1 MSYGINICFKNC
13 EPNKVSETL
22 IEFKELLQKN
32 KYELIKENYFW
43 FRQEELYAIM
53 TDIQDKSLKN
63 RICNKYME
71 DWIRNLFSFRFYYS
85 KEIKSICFS
94 ISTEIKEIKDWF
106 DGEVYF
112 QNSCDQDYDYKEWE
126 FNKTFRKY
134 VTQFKNI
141 KTPEELI
148 EKYKNISCLNDY
160 YDYNYI
166 VEPDALEYDKK
177 SALYEI
183 CYDKVASIWNKNV
196 NMCFIE
202 NEFFDYN
209 TTIFL
214 KRCLIGLE
222 DVEQKEYLS
231 YDWAEIFQYKK
242 KGEKER

>member
-43 FRQEELYAIM
+43 FKQEELYAIM

-63 RICNKYME
+63 RICHKYME

-134 VTQFKNI
+134 VKQFKNI
-141 KTPEELI
+141 KTYIKLI
-148 EKYKNISCLNDY
+148 KKCKHTPCLN
-160 YDYNYI
+160 NYLSYF
-166 VEPDALEYDKK
+166 ECMSERDNLEYDKK
-177 SALYEI
+177 NVLYQV
-183 CYDKVASIWNKNV
+183 CYDKVNCIWNKSV
-196 NMCFIE
+196 EMGFIE
-202 NEFFDYN
+202 NEFFDYD

-222 DVEQKEYLS
+222 DVEQKEYLG
-231 YDWAEIFQYKK
+231 YNWAEIFQYKK
-242 KGEKER
+242 N